1 LIRFYKP
8 AHVVMGLF
16 ASLAVLNAQ
25 NPAAANAPPPPGQ
38 AAKPVAPPARRGG
51 LGAGGDYQQYSQ
63 ETLDDGKRIYTA
75 NCAFCHGGNAKGGE
89 SGPDL
94 LRSTIV
100 LHDEDGKQIG
110 AFIHVGRPDK
120 GMPKFNLPED
130 QVTELAAFLHDS
142 VRAAAQRNTY
152 KILDIVVGDPKQGE
166 IYFNAHCASC
176 HSATG
181 DLAHIGSKFDPVTIQ
196 QKIVMPREFGRGAG
210 PAANKTAMT
219 VTVTQPSGEVTEGRL
234 VHIDDFSV
242 SLATADGK
250 VKKFERN
257 GDVPK
262 VEVHDPLQPHLDLL
276 PQYTDADIHNLTAY
290 LVTLK

>member
-1 LIRFYKP
+1 MIRFYKP

-16 ASLAVLNAQ
+16 VGLAALNAQ
-25 NPAAANAPPPPGQ
+25 NPPPAKAPP
-38 AAKPVAPPARRGG
+38 VRRGG

-100 LHDEDGKQIG
+100 LHDEDGKEIG

-120 GMPKFNLPED
+120 GMPKFNLPQD

-142 VRAAAQRNTY
+142 VRAAAQRSTY

-166 IYFNAHCASC
+166 VYFNAHCASC
-176 HSATG
+176 HSVTG
-181 DLAHIGSKFDPVTIQ
+181 DLAHIGSQFDPVTIQ
-196 QKIVMPREFGRGAG
+196 QKIVMPREFGRGGTSGAV
-210 PAANKTAMT
+210 NKTAMT
-219 VTVTQPSGEVTEGRL
+219 VTVTEPSGEVVEGRL
-234 VHIDDFSV
+234 LHVDDFSV
-242 SLATADGK
+242 SLVTADGK

>member
-1 LIRFYKP
+1 MIRLYKP

-16 ASLAVLNAQ
+16 ASLAVLSAQ
-25 NPAAANAPPPPGQ
+25 NPVP
-38 AAKPVAPPARRGG
+38 AKAPPARRGG

-94 LRSTIV
+94 LRSSIV
-100 LHDEDGKQIG
+100 LHDEDGKQIS

-130 QVTELAAFLHDS
+130 QVTELAAFLHDG
-142 VRAAAQRNTY
+142 VRAAAQRSTY

-166 IYFNAHCASC
+166 AYFKAHCASC

-181 DLAHIGSKFDPVTIQ
+181 DLAHIGAQDPVSIQ
-196 QKIVMPREFGRGAG
+196 QKIVMPREFGRGANSA
-210 PAANKTAMT
+210 AANKTAMT
-219 VTVTQPSGEVTEGRL
+219 VTVTQPTGEVTEGRL

-250 VKKFERN
+250 FKKFERD

>member
-1 LIRFYKP
+1 MIRFYKP
-8 AHVVMGLF
+8 THVVMGLF
-16 ASLAVLNAQ
+16 FSLAVLNAQ
-25 NPAAANAPPPPGQ
+25 NPPPAKAPP
-38 AAKPVAPPARRGG
+38 VRRGG

-63 ETLDDGKRIYTA
+63 ETLDDGKRVYTA

-110 AFIHVGRPDK
+110 AFIHVGRPEK

-130 QVTELAAFLHDS
+130 QVTELAAFLHDG
-142 VRAAAQRNTY
+142 VRAAAQRSTY
-152 KILDIVVGDPKQGE
+152 KILDIVVGDAKQGE
-166 IYFNAHCASC
+166 VYFNAHCASC

-181 DLAHIGSKFDPVTIQ
+181 DLAHIGSQDPVTIQ
-196 QKIVMPREFGRGAG
+196 QKIVMPRAG
-210 PAANKTAMT
+210 GKTVK
-219 VTVTQPSGEVTEGRL
+219 VTLPSGEVVEGNL
-234 VHIDDFSV
+234 QHIDDFSV
-242 SLATADGK
+242 SLVTADGK
-250 VKKFERN
+250 SKKFERN